1 MALFLSGGYYKRP
14 DQVIAV
20 KLKTGDLVRTIGTI
34 EKTWKEFVPSKSFDY
49 SFLDQ
54 DFDKLYINEKQ
65 TRKMFTVFSL
75 LALFIACLG
84 LFGLASFLVDQKT
97 KEIGI
102 RKVLGAS
109 VPGLVANLDGSFLK
123 WVLFANIL
131 AWPVAW
137 YFMSG
142 WLRNFAYRI
151 DLNLWMFLLGTI
163 LAVLIA
169 LVTVSFQ
176 TVKAAFKNP
185 VDSLRFE

>member
-1 MALFLSGGYYKRP
+1 M
-14 DQVIAV
+14 
-20 KLKTGDLVRTIGTI
+20 
-34 EKTWKEFVPSKSFDY
+34 EKTWKGFAPGQSFDY

-65 TRKMFTVFSL
+65 TRKMFAVFSL

-84 LFGLASFLVDQKT
+84 LFGLASFMVDQKT

-109 VPGLVANLDGSFLK
+109 VSGLVARLDGSFLK
-123 WVLFANIL
+123 WVLFANML
-131 AWPVAW
+131 AWPAAW
-137 YFMSG
+137 YFMG
-142 WLRNFAYRI
+142 QWLQNFAYRI
-151 DLNLWMFLLGTI
+151 ALGWWMFLLAAA
-163 LAVLIA
+163 LAVGIA

-176 TVKAAFKNP
+176 TVKASFKNP